1 MKFMHCLVTLAMVM
15 ATTHVTSPPAF
26 AIGTPRLLIG
36 QDFPDPDVIKTD
48 SGYLAFSTS
57 TGATKMPYAHAPAP
71 EGPWRMAG
79 DALAAAPKWAKPD
92 GGFWAPDVT
101 RLTDGTFLLYFSA
114 AVAPGGEM
122 CIGVATA
129 AKAEGP
135 YTPAG
140 DGPLICVPGDGG
152 DIDPQTFV
160 DSDGSRYL
168 LYKSDGAAIGP
179 PAAIWSQK
187 MRADGRTPDGP
198 RIELL
203 RADLA
208 SENAVVEAPSVV
220 KTPGKYLLFYSAD
233 HVPEFRLPH
242 GLRVRARAER
252 TVRESRCAD
261 PVHRSARRQGRRT
274 GWGRRRRRSYPLPW
288 LARRWPHRPRDVPAA
303 HHVPERCSPARLTGV
318 SPPSFGYPGGRPT
331 EGAPAMTAQPPDPE
345 PEQTSREP
353 GGGVR
358 PGDTPPDSAQT
369 SGLSHPQPMPSKAMP
384 VAWLIFIGV
393 LVVLASGFVVALALG
408 WLKLG

>member
-1 MKFMHCLVTLAMVM
+1 MKFMYCLVTLAVVM
-15 ATTHVTSPPAF
+15 ASTLVTSPPAS

-36 QDFPDPDVIKTD
+36 QDFPDPDIVKTD

-71 EGPWRMAG
+71 EGPWQMAG

-101 RLTDGTFLLYFSA
+101 RLSDGTFLLYFSA

-129 AKAEGP
+129 SKAEGP

-160 DSDGSRYL
+160 DTDGSRYL

-233 HVPEFRLPH
+233 TFQSSGYHTGYASAPSLSGPFVKAGAPFLSTDLLGGKVDAPGGADVVDGHIHFHGWLGGGRTARGMFQLPI
-242 GLRVRARAER
+242 
-252 TVRESRCAD
+252 TF
-261 PVHRSARRQGRRT
+261 PN
-274 GWGRRRRRSYPLPW
+274 
-288 LARRWPHRPRDVPAA
+288 DVP
-303 HHVPERCSPARLTGV
+303 
-318 SPPSFGYPGGRPT
+318 
-331 EGAPAMTAQPPDPE
+331 Q
-345 PEQTSREP
+345 
-353 GGGVR
+353 
-358 PGDTPPDSAQT
+358 
-369 SGLSHPQPMPSKAMP
+369 
-384 VAWLIFIGV
+384 
-393 LVVLASGFVVALALG
+393 LG
-408 WLKLG
+408 

>member
-1 MKFMHCLVTLAMVM
+1 MKFLRRLVILAVALTLVS
-15 ATTHVTSPPAF
+15 SPPAF
-26 AIGTPRLLIG
+26 AIGTPKLLIG
-36 QDFPDPDVIKTD
+36 QDFPDPDIVKTD
-48 SGYLAFSTS
+48 SGFFAFSAS
-57 TGATKMPYAHAPAP
+57 TGAVKVPYAHAPAA
-71 EGPWRMAG
+71 EGPWRVAG
-79 DALAAAPKWAKPD
+79 DALAAVPKWAKPD
-92 GGFWAPDVT
+92 GGFWAPDVA
-101 RLTDGTFLLYFSA
+101 RLSDGTFVLYFSA

-168 LYKSDGAAIGP
+168 LYKSDGAAVGP

-187 MRADGRTPDGP
+187 LRADGRTPDGP

-208 SENAVVEAPSVV
+208 SENAVVEAPAVV
-220 KTPGKYLLFYSAD
+220 KTPSRYLLFYSAD
-233 HVPEFRLPH
+233 TFQSSGYHTGIRL
-242 GLRVRARAER
+242 RALVERA
-252 TVRESRCAD
+252 VREGGHAV
-261 PVHRSARRQGRRT
+261 PVHRSARRQGRRA
-274 GWGRRRRRSYPLPW
+274 GRRRRRRRPHPLPR
-288 LARRWPHRPRDVPAA
+288 LARRRPHRPRDVPAA
-303 HHVPERCSPARLTGV
+303 HRLPGRCTPARLTGFRRRR
-318 SPPSFGYPGGRPT
+318 SGIRWGRPT
-331 EGAPAMTAQPPDPE
+331 EGVPAMTAQPPDPE
-345 PEQTSREP
+345 PEKTRREP

-384 VAWLIFIGV
+384 VAWLILIGV
-393 LVVLASGFVVALALG
+393 IVVLASGFVVALALG

>member
-1 MKFMHCLVTLAMVM
+1 MLTVSGYPKTRGRIPWGRVNDQIHASRWHGPGEAADRVGPPTESGMKFMRHLLSLAVVTTLLA
-15 ATTHVTSPPAF
+15 APPAF

-36 QDFPDPDVIKTD
+36 QDFPDPDIVRTD

-57 TGATKMPYAHAPAP
+57 TGAVKMPYAHTPAP

-79 DALAAAPKWAKPD
+79 DALAAVPKWAKPD

-101 RLTDGTFLLYFSA
+101 RLSDGTFLLYFSA

-122 CIGVATA
+122 CIGAATA

-135 YTPAG
+135 YIPAG

-168 LYKSDGAAIGP
+168 IYKSDGAAVGP

-187 MRADGRTPDGP
+187 LLADGRTPTGP

-203 RADLA
+203 RADLT

-220 KTPGKYLLFYSAD
+220 KTSSRHLLFYSAD
-233 HVPEFRLPH
+233 TFQSSGYHTGYASAPSLSGPFVKAGAPFLSTDLLGGQVDAPGGADVVDGRIHFHGWLGGGRTARGMYQLPI
-242 GLRVRARAER
+242 
-252 TVRESRCAD
+252 SF
-261 PVHRSARRQGRRT
+261 PN
-274 GWGRRRRRSYPLPW
+274 
-288 LARRWPHRPRDVPAA
+288 DVP
-303 HHVPERCSPARLTGV
+303 
-318 SPPSFGYPGGRPT
+318 
-331 EGAPAMTAQPPDPE
+331 Q
-345 PEQTSREP
+345 
-353 GGGVR
+353 
-358 PGDTPPDSAQT
+358 
-369 SGLSHPQPMPSKAMP
+369 
-384 VAWLIFIGV
+384 
-393 LVVLASGFVVALALG
+393 LG
-408 WLKLG
+408 